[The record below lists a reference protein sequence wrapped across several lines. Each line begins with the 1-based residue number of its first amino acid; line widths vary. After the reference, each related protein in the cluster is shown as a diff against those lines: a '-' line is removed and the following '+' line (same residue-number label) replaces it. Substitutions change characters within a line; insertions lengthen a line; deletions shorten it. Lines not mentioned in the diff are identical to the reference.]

1 MRDGG
6 SAERKVAAPGP
17 RDRLDAEWESHRSVV
32 FGVAYRL
39 LGEVGTAED
48 VVQDVWLR
56 AAGSDLSGVRD
67 LRAWLI
73 TVTGR
78 RCLDLLDSAR
88 RRYEV
93 YPGPWLPEPLPTG
106 ADAAQPVLV
115 EESVTTAA
123 LIVMAELRPAERVAF
138 VLHDVFEVPHAQ
150 IARILG
156 VSPAACRQ
164 LASRARRRVRS
175 AAAPPEVP
183 RGERERVL
191 AAFRAAYRDG
201 DLDALVR
208 LLHPDVVY
216 TTDGG
221 GRVFAARI
229 PIVGA
234 LRVGE
239 TMLRV
244 ARRHGPVRLLPFEVN
259 GEPGGLCYWRGGL
272 SSVDTF
278 GWEGDRI
285 AAIRR
290 VLNPEKL
297 SHLEG
302 LRRLPGAPV

>member
-1 MRDGG
+1 MRESRDEARG
-6 SAERKVAAPGP
+6 SATRG
-17 RDRLDAEWESHRSVV
+17 RLDAEWESHRPVV

-39 LGEVGTAED
+39 LGEVGAAED
-48 VVQDVWLR
+48 AVQDVWLR
-56 AAGSDLSGVRD
+56 AARADLSGVRD
-67 LRAWLI
+67 LRAWLVR
-73 TVTGR
+73 VTGR
-78 RCLDLLDSAR
+78 RCLDLLGSAR

-123 LIVMAELRPAERVAF
+123 LIVMAELKPDERVAF
-138 VLHDVFEVPHAQ
+138 VLHDVFDVPHAE
-150 IARILG
+150 IAEMLR

-164 LASRARRRVRS
+164 LASRARRRVR
-175 AAAPPEVP
+175 AATAPPEP
-183 RGERERVL
+183 SRGERERVL

-221 GRVFAARI
+221 GQVFAARI

-234 LRVGE
+234 TRVGG

-244 ARRHGPVRLLPFEVN
+244 ARRRGPALLLPFEVN
-259 GEPGGLCYWRGGL
+259 GEIGALCYWRGEL
-272 SSVDTF
+272 ASVDTF

-290 VLNPEKL
+290 VLNPHKL
-297 SHLEG
+297 SHLG
-302 LRRLPGAPV
+302 WLRRLPGDPG